1 MTQDSPVSSLT
12 KFILSYFGVLSTKKN
27 IVCTVP
33 LHLCHAKMHTSET
46 LSPWRPFQLNLFY
59 MWLCFRLYPLAT
71 MNCRILSEDIVL
83 DGYLIP
89 KEVKL
94 HKWPKQV
101 EIFVEMLLPVKSRPA
116 LRRCG
121 VFPYLLSFFTST
133 DYRTICQYNKISRNV
148 FWITSKINRLLSLV
162 HNLCSVYSQVLWK
175 STHDFLSYFTNR
187 QTKGDNNSTTTKGGT
202 VIIMCGLVV

>member
-1 MTQDSPVSSLT
+1 
-12 KFILSYFGVLSTKKN
+12 
-27 IVCTVP
+27 
-33 LHLCHAKMHTSET
+33 MHTSET

-148 FWITSKINRLLSLV
+148 FWITSKINRLLSVV
-162 HNLCSVYSQVLWK
+162 HNLCSVYSKFYENPPMTFWVILLTDKQRAIITVPPLKAVLLLLCVAWWCNGSLACDSRGRELNSRPFRCQVTTLGK
-175 STHDFLSYFTNR
+175 LFTHMCLSH
-187 QTKGDNNSTTTKGGT
+187 QA
-202 VIIMCGLVV
+202 V